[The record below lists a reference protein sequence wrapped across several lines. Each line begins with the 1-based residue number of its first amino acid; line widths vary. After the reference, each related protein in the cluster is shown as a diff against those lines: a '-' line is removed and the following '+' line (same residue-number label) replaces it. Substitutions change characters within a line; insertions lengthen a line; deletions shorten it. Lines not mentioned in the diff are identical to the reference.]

1 MLPPVADVSSDL
13 STATVI
19 MATIQST
26 PAPEANEKGIVYANN
41 DVDSSQLSSTH
52 HDFDDLPDPDAGKSD
67 AERAALVRTMPLFC
81 QTN

>member
-1 MLPPVADVSSDL
+1 
-13 STATVI
+13 

-67 AERAALVRTMPLFC
+67 AERAALV
-81 QTN
+81 